1 MAERFENN
9 ILGLVPQR
17 DWLDVG
23 FNVNRPNDPI
33 DGLFGDERTDNLI
46 AYWES
51 IAAEYQIPVM
61 AKFHAFDTEA
71 EQTFRIPIDNHS
83 IEKGLIKVKINQT
96 ERMDALIGSGV
107 QDSQLYDYVIR
118 DGVRLAEQVFTRSKV
133 GDAYIPNYPPMDR
146 YDDQIM
152 RHYPPYGGEY
162 GGNVTD
168 MREYGRRYR
177 PPRDKMGSRRE
188 ESRGGMEGREPMIGF
203 GESYEEGQGKHL
215 TEEEAKRWV
224 KSMRKED
231 GSKGGWWSLDEIK
244 QYARNFG
251 IEGKEKIVEFFAVI
265 NAMYSDY
272 CKVVKQH
279 GVDNVNFY
287 ADMAKAFM
295 DNPDGKVKMYY
306 ECIAKKG

>member
-1 MAERFENN
+1 MSMSRTARMMMVSSRGGQRRREDGRFA
-9 ILGLVPQR
+9 R
-17 DWLDVG
+17 
-23 FNVNRPNDPI
+23 
-33 DGLFGDERTDNLI
+33 GDEGNNQYTDRRRDTMDNGMDDGR
-46 AYWES
+46 YRQDMR
-51 IAAEYQIPVM
+51 YQDVWPR
-61 AKFHAFDTEA
+61 ENR
-71 EQTFRIPIDNHS
+71 Q
-83 IEKGLIKVKINQT
+83 
-96 ERMDALIGSGV
+96 ERRAM
-107 QDSQLYDYVIR
+107 
-118 DGVRLAEQVFTRSKV
+118 DGVGTVV
-133 GDAYIPNYPPMDR
+133 WDAYIPIYPPMDR
-146 YDDQIM
+146 SDDQTM

-177 PPRDKMGSRRE
+177 PPQDNMGSRRE
-188 ESRGGMEGREPMIGF
+188 ESRGRMEEREPMIGF

-231 GSKGGWWSLDEIK
+231 GSKGERWSLDEIK

-272 CKVVKQH
+272 CKVAKQH

-295 DNPDGKVKMYY
+295 DDPDAKDGKVKMYY